1 MFLKKIG
8 IKLRLTLIFVVIFGA
23 STLAFNSLIFI
34 SMMNTL
40 QTDFDTALYNY
51 AVDISN
57 VVEILPSG
65 DLAIPPLRLDN
76 GKILPFALGTALIS
90 VRHSS
95 GEVLAQVG
103 KFGEFKFP
111 YRKAFEHVWN
121 GHDVYF
127 QTIEDV
133 TRIPNAE
140 AENYRM
146 VSFPLDDSQKPQLLL
161 QIAVPLTLLEAQM
174 TNRLWLLQIGIPTL
188 LVLATLLGYLF
199 ASRALKPVQEMID
212 ATKRIQPDELS
223 QRLPVPHTRDE
234 IQNLASTLNDMLS
247 RIEAAFLSQE
257 RFVAEASHQLF
268 SPLTILKGEIEI
280 SLKTYS
286 ERLPVLTDDKQVLQT
301 KEYCSQLNGL
311 LAEVDHLTRLVQDML
326 LLARVDAGFHQ
337 PLQTQIY
344 LDELFTDAMMRTQKL
359 AAKRRV
365 NIQLKMLHAE
375 EFRKPILGTSDL
387 LFHLIYNLIE
397 NAVKYSFENSTVQVE
412 ILWTATTV
420 ELTLVNMGEAILAK
434 DLPRIFER
442 FHRANSASSKTQG
455 HGLGLAICQKIAKLH
470 RATITAKSEGK
481 LTEFKVIFQLLDG
494 NNP

>member
-8 IKLRLTLIFVVIFGA
+8 IKLRLTLIFVVIFGV
-23 STLAFNSLIFI
+23 STLTFNSLVFL

-51 AVDISN
+51 SVDISN
-57 VVEILPSG
+57 VVELLPTG

-90 VRHSS
+90 VRHST

-103 KFGEFKFP
+103 AFGEFRFS
-111 YRKAFEHVWN
+111 YRKAFEHIWS

-146 VSFPLDDSQKPQLLL
+146 ISFPLDDSLKPQLLL

-188 LVLATLLGYLF
+188 LVLATLLGYFF
-199 ASRALKPVQEMID
+199 ATRALKPVQEMIN

-223 QRLPVPHTRDE
+223 QRLPVPVAHDE
-234 IQNLASTLNDMLS
+234 IQNLATTLNDMFA
-247 RIEAAFLSQE
+247 RMEAAFLSQE

-280 SLKTYS
+280 SLKNYTD
-286 ERLPVLTDDKQVLQT
+286 RLATATDPKDAIQI
-301 KEYCSQLNGL
+301 KEFGNQLHGL
-311 LAEVDHLTRLVQDML
+311 LTEVDHLTRLVQDML

-337 PLQTQIY
+337 LSQSKIY
-344 LDELFTDAMMRTQKL
+344 LDELFTDAMTRTRKL
-359 AAKRRV
+359 ATKRRV

-375 EFRKPILGTSDL
+375 EFRKPILGTADL
-387 LFHLIYNLIE
+387 LFHLIYNLLE
-397 NAVKYSFENSTVQVE
+397 NAVKYAFENSTIQVE
-412 ILWTATTV
+412 IVWTAVTV

-434 DLPRIFER
+434 DLTRIFER
-442 FHRANSASSKTQG
+442 FHRANAAHSKTHG

-470 RATITAKSEGK
+470 GAVIQAKSEGK
-481 LTEFKVIFQLLDG
+481 LTEFKVVFQLIT
-494 NNP
+494 